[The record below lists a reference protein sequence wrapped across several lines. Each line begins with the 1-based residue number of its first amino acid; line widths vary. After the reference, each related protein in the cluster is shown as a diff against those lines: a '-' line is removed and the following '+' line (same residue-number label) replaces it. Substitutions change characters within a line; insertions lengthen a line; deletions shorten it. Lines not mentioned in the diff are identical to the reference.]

1 MSTYSWGNELDELR
15 QLEAELTEA
24 PNVEGFLQVAERYAH
39 LNLHKE
45 AARFYRLAEDCEHGP
60 EEGRMPLPIPAA
72 APTPVIGP
80 VALLNGALAPQMV
93 VEIIQMLYNTMRT
106 GELVVN
112 DTHGETVR
120 LYLDKGRVIN
130 AIGNRFARGEKS
142 FERSLVMR
150 EGTYQFFE
158 RPVAHIAP
166 VFDQNTDHLLLAAL
180 QRIDEQASLR

>member
-45 AARFYRLAEDCEHGP
+45 AARFYRRAEDCEHGP
-60 EEGRMPLPIPAA
+60 PEGRAPAPA
-72 APTPVIGP
+72 PPPTPVIGP
-80 VALLNGALAPQMV
+80 VALLSGALSPQMV

-106 GELVVN
+106 GELVVS

-130 AIGNRFARGEKS
+130 AIGNRFGRGDKS

-166 VFDQNTDHLLLAAL
+166 VFDQNTDHLLLNAL